1 MLRRFVLFTVSLSLV
16 VISLAGSAVGS
27 QRAERVER
35 IDYIAGGVYGVVGVS
50 GAGTHYIGAAR
61 FPGGD
66 EKFLSVE
73 IVDESGRPI
82 LAEVTQD
89 LQGNIQPEVVHEI
102 CGGTT
107 APVPIE
113 PRTEVIVYL
122 YNGQCGQSASVPTS
136 GTVTGT
142 FSFNR

>member
-1 MLRRFVLFTVSLSLV
+1 MLRKLVLLTVSLSLV
-16 VISLAGSAVGS
+16 GISLAGSAAGS
-27 QRAERVER
+27 RRADRVEK
-35 IDYIAGGVYGVVGVS
+35 IDYLAGGVYGVVGVS
-50 GAGTHYIGAAR
+50 GAGTHYVGAVR

-73 IVDESGRPI
+73 IVDESGQPI
-82 LAEVTQD
+82 LAEVTQN
-89 LQGNIQPEVVHEI
+89 LQGNVAPELVHEI
-102 CGGTT
+102 CGETT

-113 PRTEVIVYL
+113 PHTEVIVYL

-142 FSFNR
+142 FSFER